1 MKDLTST
8 DLSAL
13 LGLSPPETENAAP
26 AGTGSGVQSS
36 AALKIACEEDTEPA
50 SENQGWAALDAA
62 PQWCAWREERRG
74 ESWTKVPYSSAQRMA
89 RANDPATWLTRTRAD
104 AVAADLP
111 AERLKGVGLFLG
123 GAGDLCLGGIDLDSC
138 LGLLGDLEPWAA
150 EVLARFA
157 SYAEVSPSGTGAK
170 VFFAYRAADLEPL
183 RAIMGTKWSKSFS
196 RGSHHEIALHL
207 GNRYFT
213 VTGQRLDS
221 APATIE
227 TVDRAALEW
236 LITDAGPRFKGE
248 EPATAPKDDS
258 RSGRAFRIAG
268 ECRRAGLL
276 DENQNDSVQHRAEIR
291 TICRAAGLPAEFADA
306 LIDADASVTEARAA
320 AFDEIQKRGRTVPTI
335 RVTGSNDDPAQIQTR
350 AADALAFRM
359 AGGELPDA
367 SREFVGMSLRD
378 LAAESLTRSGVS
390 TRGMSA
396 DEVFHRSLGTS
407 DFPLVVSNAM
417 GKVAAQAYKAAESP
431 LKALAR
437 QRTLPNFKTSTSI
450 RIGEMGRLEEMTE
463 HGEFTHTNR
472 AEAGETMALKTFGS
486 AINVSRKLLIDDDL
500 GLLGDMTAAMGQA
513 AAQTEAEEM
522 VALFTGN
529 PNLSDG
535 TAVFHAS
542 RGNTVA
548 GALPVLSEAALTAA
562 RKHMRTVKGL
572 DGKTIIN
579 AVPKYL
585 VVSPD
590 LETDAEKLLA
600 TIYAATTDDVQP
612 IKLTLVVE
620 PRLTGDAWY
629 LLADPASV
637 PSIQYA
643 YLSAA
648 QGVQIQRQEAWDT
661 LGLKY
666 RAFLDFGCGWLDWR
680 GAFRSEES

>member
-1 MKDLTST
+1 MNMLHRAADFQPESFNADGLTVDAVIST
-8 DLSAL
+8 FADVTRRDARGAYVERLDPAGLDLSRLVGAPVL
-13 LGLSPPETENAAP
+13 DGHRQGSARDVIGTVTGHRMEGGQLVASIRLSGAA
-26 AGTGSGVQSS
+26 
-36 AALKIACEEDTEPA
+36 
-50 SENQGWAALDAA
+50 DAA
-62 PQWCAWREERRG
+62 PVVERIREG
-74 ESWTKVPYSSAQRMA
+74 T
-89 RANDPATWLTRTRAD
+89 
-104 AVAADLP
+104 
-111 AERLKGVGLFLG
+111 LKGVSVGYKVTRWSEG
-123 GAGDLCLGGIDLDSC
+123 TDPQTKSRTRTAAA
-138 LGLLGDLEPWAA
+138 WAI
-150 EVLARFA
+150 F
-157 SYAEVSPSGTGAK
+157 EVSAVPVPADSGAT
-170 VFFAYRAADLEPL
+170 F
-183 RAIMGTKWSKSFS
+183 
-196 RGSHHEIALHL
+196 RGQ
-207 GNRYFT
+207 T
-213 VTGQRLDS
+213 
-221 APATIE
+221 PM
-227 TVDRAALEW
+227 
-236 LITDAGPRFKGE
+236 
-248 EPATAPKDDS
+248 
-258 RSGRAFRIAG
+258 
-268 ECRRAGLL
+268 L

-291 TICRAAGLPAEFADA
+291 TIARAAGLPAEWADA
-306 LIDADASVTEARAA
+306 QIDADATVTEARAA

-359 AGGELPDA
+359 AGGELPEA

-390 TRGMSA
+390 TRAMSA
-396 DEVFHRSLGTS
+396 DEIFHRSLGTS

-417 GKVAAQAYKAAESP
+417 GKVAAQAYQAAESP

-450 RIGEMGRLEEMTE
+450 RIGEMGRLTE
-463 HGEFTHTNR
+463 ITEDGEFTHTNR
-472 AEAGETMALKTFGS
+472 AEAGETMALKTFGR
-486 AINVSRKLLIDDDL
+486 AIHVSRKLLIDDDL
-500 GLLGDMTAAMGQA
+500 GLLGDMTAAMGAA

-522 VALFTGN
+522 VKLFTGN

-542 RGNTVA
+542 RGNTVP

-612 IKLTLVVE
+612 IKLSLVVE

>member
-1 MKDLTST
+1 MNAILHRAADFQPESFNADGLTVDAVISTFADVQRKDARGAYVERLDPAGL
-8 DLSAL
+8 DLSRLIGAPVL
-13 LGLSPPETENAAP
+13 DGHRQGSARDVIGTVTGHRMEGGQLVASIRLSGAA
-26 AGTGSGVQSS
+26 
-36 AALKIACEEDTEPA
+36 
-50 SENQGWAALDAA
+50 DAA
-62 PQWCAWREERRG
+62 PVVERIREG
-74 ESWTKVPYSSAQRMA
+74 T
-89 RANDPATWLTRTRAD
+89 
-104 AVAADLP
+104 
-111 AERLKGVGLFLG
+111 LKGVSVGYKVTRWSEG
-123 GAGDLCLGGIDLDSC
+123 TDPQTKSRVRSAAA
-138 LGLLGDLEPWAA
+138 WAI
-150 EVLARFA
+150 F
-157 SYAEVSPSGTGAK
+157 EVSAVPLPADSGAT
-170 VFFAYRAADLEPL
+170 F
-183 RAIMGTKWSKSFS
+183 
-196 RGSHHEIALHL
+196 RGQS
-207 GNRYFT
+207 
-213 VTGQRLDS
+213 
-221 APATIE
+221 PM
-227 TVDRAALEW
+227 
-236 LITDAGPRFKGE
+236 
-248 EPATAPKDDS
+248 
-258 RSGRAFRIAG
+258 
-268 ECRRAGLL
+268 L

-291 TICRAAGLPAEFADA
+291 TIARAAGLPAEWADA
-306 LIDADASVTEARAA
+306 QIDADATVTEARAA

-335 RVTGSNDDPAQIQTR
+335 RVTGANDDPAQIQTR

-359 AGGELPDA
+359 AGGDLPEA
-367 SREFVGMSLRD
+367 SREYLGMSLRD

-417 GKVAAQAYKAAESP
+417 GKVAAQAYQAAESP

-472 AEAGETMALKTFGS
+472 AEAGETMALKTFGR

-513 AAQTEAEEM
+513 AAQTEAEEL
-522 VALFTGN
+522 VALLTGN
-529 PNLSDG
+529 PVLSDG

-548 GALPVLSEAALTAA
+548 GALPVLSEVALTSA

-612 IKLTLVVE
+612 IKLSLVVE

>member
-1 MKDLTST
+1 M
-8 DLSAL
+8 
-13 LGLSPPETENAAP
+13 
-26 AGTGSGVQSS
+26 
-36 AALKIACEEDTEPA
+36 
-50 SENQGWAALDAA
+50 
-62 PQWCAWREERRG
+62 
-74 ESWTKVPYSSAQRMA
+74 
-89 RANDPATWLTRTRAD
+89 
-104 AVAADLP
+104 
-111 AERLKGVGLFLG
+111 
-123 GAGDLCLGGIDLDSC
+123 
-138 LGLLGDLEPWAA
+138 
-150 EVLARFA
+150 
-157 SYAEVSPSGTGAK
+157 
-170 VFFAYRAADLEPL
+170 
-183 RAIMGTKWSKSFS
+183 
-196 RGSHHEIALHL
+196 
-207 GNRYFT
+207 
-213 VTGQRLDS
+213 
-221 APATIE
+221 
-227 TVDRAALEW
+227 
-236 LITDAGPRFKGE
+236 
-248 EPATAPKDDS
+248 
-258 RSGRAFRIAG
+258 
-268 ECRRAGLL
+268 L
-276 DENQNDSVQHRAEIR
+276 DENQNDSVQHRAEVR
-291 TICRAAGLPAEFADA
+291 TIARAANLPAEWADEQ
-306 LIDADASVTEARAA
+306 IDSGADLTAVRAA
-320 AFDEIQKRGRTVPTI
+320 AFEEIQRRGTAVPRI

-417 GKVAAQAYKAAESP
+417 GKVAAQAYKVAESP

-437 QRTLPNFKTSTSI
+437 QKTLPNFKTSTSI

-463 HGEFTHTNR
+463 DGEFTHTNR
-472 AEAGETMALKTFGS
+472 AETGETMALKTFGR

-513 AAQTEAEEM
+513 AAQTEAEEL
-522 VALFTGN
+522 VKLFTGN

-542 RGNTVA
+542 RGNTA
-548 GALPVLSEAALTAA
+548 AALLPVLSEAALTAA

>member
-1 MKDLTST
+1 MNMLHRAADFQPESFNADGLTVDAVIST
-8 DLSAL
+8 FADVTRRDARGAYVERLDPAGLDLSRLVGAPVL
-13 LGLSPPETENAAP
+13 DGHRQGSARDVIGTVTSHRMEGGQLVASIRLSGAA
-26 AGTGSGVQSS
+26 
-36 AALKIACEEDTEPA
+36 
-50 SENQGWAALDAA
+50 DAA
-62 PQWCAWREERRG
+62 PVVERIREG
-74 ESWTKVPYSSAQRMA
+74 T
-89 RANDPATWLTRTRAD
+89 
-104 AVAADLP
+104 
-111 AERLKGVGLFLG
+111 LKGVSVGYKVTRWSEG
-123 GAGDLCLGGIDLDSC
+123 TDPQTKSRTRTAAA
-138 LGLLGDLEPWAA
+138 WAI
-150 EVLARFA
+150 F
-157 SYAEVSPSGTGAK
+157 EVSAVPVPADSGAT
-170 VFFAYRAADLEPL
+170 F
-183 RAIMGTKWSKSFS
+183 
-196 RGSHHEIALHL
+196 RGQ
-207 GNRYFT
+207 T
-213 VTGQRLDS
+213 
-221 APATIE
+221 PM
-227 TVDRAALEW
+227 
-236 LITDAGPRFKGE
+236 
-248 EPATAPKDDS
+248 
-258 RSGRAFRIAG
+258 
-268 ECRRAGLL
+268 L

-291 TICRAAGLPAEFADA
+291 TIARAAGLPAEWADA
-306 LIDADASVTEARAA
+306 QIDADATVTEARSA

-335 RVTGSNDDPAQIQTR
+335 RVTGSNDDPAAIQTR

-437 QRTLPNFKTSTSI
+437 QKTLPNFKTSTSI

-463 HGEFTHTNR
+463 DGEFTHTNR
-472 AEAGETMALKTFGS
+472 AEAGETMALKTFGR

-513 AAQTEAEEM
+513 AAQTEAEEL

-542 RGNTVA
+542 RGNTA
-548 GALPVLSEAALTAA
+548 AALLPVLSEAALTAA

-590 LETDAEKLLA
+590 METDAEKLLA

-612 IKLTLVVE
+612 IKLSLVVE

>member
-1 MKDLTST
+1 MNMLHRAADFQPESFNADGLTVDAVIST
-8 DLSAL
+8 FADVTRRDARGAYLERLDPAGLDLSRLVGAPVL
-13 LGLSPPETENAAP
+13 DGHRQGSARDVIGTVTGHRMEGGQLVASIRLSGAA
-26 AGTGSGVQSS
+26 
-36 AALKIACEEDTEPA
+36 
-50 SENQGWAALDAA
+50 DAA
-62 PQWCAWREERRG
+62 PVVERIREG
-74 ESWTKVPYSSAQRMA
+74 T
-89 RANDPATWLTRTRAD
+89 
-104 AVAADLP
+104 
-111 AERLKGVGLFLG
+111 LKGVSVGYRV
-123 GAGDLCLGGIDLDSC
+123 SKWT
-138 LGLLGDLEPWAA
+138 ESNHSNSKTRVRTAA
-150 EVLARFA
+150 AWSIF
-157 SYAEVSPSGTGAK
+157 EVSAVPIGA
-170 VFFAYRAADLEPL
+170 
-183 RAIMGTKWSKSFS
+183 
-196 RGSHHEIALHL
+196 
-207 GNRYFT
+207 
-213 VTGQRLDS
+213 
-221 APATIE
+221 
-227 TVDRAALEW
+227 
-236 LITDAGPRFKGE
+236 DAGATFRSESPMLDDQTQD
-248 EPATAPKDDS
+248 PA
-258 RSGRAFRIAG
+258 
-268 ECRRAGLL
+268 
-276 DENQNDSVQHRAEIR
+276 QHRAEVR
-291 TICRAAGLPAEFADA
+291 TIARAANLSAEWADEQ
-306 LIDADASVTEARAA
+306 IDSGADLTVVRAA

-350 AADALAFRM
+350 AADALAYRM

-407 DFPLVVSNAM
+407 DFPLGVSNAM

-463 HGEFTHTNR
+463 DGEFTHTNR
-472 AEAGETMALKTFGS
+472 AEAGETMELKTFGR

-522 VALFTGN
+522 VKLFTGN

-542 RGNTVA
+542 RGNTAAA
-548 GALPVLSEAALTAA
+548 GLPVLSEAALTAA

-612 IKLTLVVE
+612 IKLSLVVE

>member
-1 MKDLTST
+1 MLHRAADFQPESFNADGLTVDAVIST
-8 DLSAL
+8 FADVTRRDARGAYLERLDPAGLDLSRLVGAPVL
-13 LGLSPPETENAAP
+13 DGHRQGSARDVIGTVTAHRMEGGQLVASIRLSGAA
-26 AGTGSGVQSS
+26 
-36 AALKIACEEDTEPA
+36 
-50 SENQGWAALDAA
+50 DAA
-62 PQWCAWREERRG
+62 PVVERIREG
-74 ESWTKVPYSSAQRMA
+74 T
-89 RANDPATWLTRTRAD
+89 
-104 AVAADLP
+104 
-111 AERLKGVGLFLG
+111 LKGVSVGYKVTRWSEG
-123 GAGDLCLGGIDLDSC
+123 TDPQTKSRTRTAAA
-138 LGLLGDLEPWAA
+138 WAI
-150 EVLARFA
+150 F
-157 SYAEVSPSGTGAK
+157 EVSAVPVPADSGAT
-170 VFFAYRAADLEPL
+170 F
-183 RAIMGTKWSKSFS
+183 
-196 RGSHHEIALHL
+196 RGQ
-207 GNRYFT
+207 T
-213 VTGQRLDS
+213 
-221 APATIE
+221 PM
-227 TVDRAALEW
+227 
-236 LITDAGPRFKGE
+236 
-248 EPATAPKDDS
+248 
-258 RSGRAFRIAG
+258 
-268 ECRRAGLL
+268 L

-291 TICRAAGLPAEFADA
+291 TIARAAGLPAEWADA
-306 LIDADASVTEARAA
+306 QIDADATVTEARAA

-463 HGEFTHTNR
+463 DGEFTHTNR
-472 AEAGETMALKTFGS
+472 AEAGETMALKTFGR

-513 AAQTEAEEM
+513 AAQTEAEEL
-522 VALFTGN
+522 VKLFTGN

-542 RGNTVA
+542 RGNTA
-548 GALPVLSEAALTAA
+548 AALLPVLSEAALTAA

>member
-1 MKDLTST
+1 MNMLHRAADFQPESFNADGLTVDAVIST
-8 DLSAL
+8 FADVTRRDARGAYLERLDPAGLDLSRLVGAPVL
-13 LGLSPPETENAAP
+13 DGHRQGSARDVIGTVTAHRMEGGQLVASIRLSGAA
-26 AGTGSGVQSS
+26 
-36 AALKIACEEDTEPA
+36 
-50 SENQGWAALDAA
+50 DAA
-62 PQWCAWREERRG
+62 PVVERIREG
-74 ESWTKVPYSSAQRMA
+74 T
-89 RANDPATWLTRTRAD
+89 
-104 AVAADLP
+104 
-111 AERLKGVGLFLG
+111 LKGVSVGYKVTRWSEG
-123 GAGDLCLGGIDLDSC
+123 TDPQTKSRTRTAAA
-138 LGLLGDLEPWAA
+138 WAI
-150 EVLARFA
+150 F
-157 SYAEVSPSGTGAK
+157 EVSAVPVPADSGAT
-170 VFFAYRAADLEPL
+170 F
-183 RAIMGTKWSKSFS
+183 
-196 RGSHHEIALHL
+196 RGQ
-207 GNRYFT
+207 T
-213 VTGQRLDS
+213 
-221 APATIE
+221 PM
-227 TVDRAALEW
+227 
-236 LITDAGPRFKGE
+236 
-248 EPATAPKDDS
+248 
-258 RSGRAFRIAG
+258 
-268 ECRRAGLL
+268 L

-291 TICRAAGLPAEFADA
+291 TIARAAGLPAEWADA
-306 LIDADASVTEARAA
+306 QIDADATVTEARAA

-463 HGEFTHTNR
+463 DGEFTHTNR
-472 AEAGETMALKTFGS
+472 AEAGETMALKTFGR

-513 AAQTEAEEM
+513 AAQTEAEEL
-522 VALFTGN
+522 VKLFTGN

-542 RGNTVA
+542 RGNTA
-548 GALPVLSEAALTAA
+548 AALLPVLSEAALTAA